1 MLLGQRLVA
10 IALYGD
16 TGLAGK
22 KIIIISGKG
31 SY

>member
-16 TGLAGK
+16 TGLAGEK
-22 KIIIISGKG
+22 IIISGKG